1 MKNSVLTIMKKEL
14 KRFFCDRRM
23 VMTTVLLPG
32 LMIYLIYSLMGN
44 ALTDSFGVDEGY
56 TYTVKAVNLP
66 ENIKAMW
73 SADGMYKI
81 TDVKA
86 EDAEKFKDDIT
97 DGELDLL
104 AVFPQDFEAAVAE
117 HLNNPGIKKVAPNVE
132 LYYNSSRTES
142 ETAFS
147 YAAGVL
153 DAYKSQLVD
162 LFDINNEIA
171 GDLAKNEDITA
182 KIFSM
187 MLPMLLLIFMFSG
200 CVAVAPESI
209 AGEKERGTIATML
222 ITPVKR
228 GNIAVGK
235 ILALSVIALLSG
247 ISSTAGTVLSLPKL
261 MGAEASGV
269 VENVYGVKDYA
280 MLAVVILST
289 VLLIVSLV
297 SIISAYAKT
306 VKEAQTYVS
315 PLMIVTML
323 VGVTAMFSGGIR
335 TEIWYYLIPLYN
347 SVECMVGIF
356 SFNAVPLYMAV
367 TVIANVCYA
376 ALGAAVLSHM
386 FNSEKI
392 IFSN

>member
-104 AVFPQDFEAAVAE
+104 AVFPQDFEATVAE

-147 YAAGVL
+147 YVAGVL

-171 GDLAKNEDITA
+171 GDLAKDEDISA

-187 MLPMLLLIFMFSG
+187 MLPMLLLAFMFSG

-209 AGEKERGTIATML
+209 AGEKERGTVATML

-323 VGVTAMFSGGIR
+323 VGVTAMFSGGIK

-376 ALGAAVLSHM
+376 ALGAAVLSQM

>member
-132 LYYNSSRTES
+132 LYYNSSRNES

-162 LFDINNEIA
+162 LFDINYEIA

-187 MLPMLLLIFMFSG
+187 MLPMLLLVFMFSG

-261 MGAEASGV
+261 MGAEASDV
-269 VENVYGVKDYA
+269 VENVYGFKDYA

-376 ALGAAVLSHM
+376 ALGAAVLSKM

>member
-171 GDLAKNEDITA
+171 GDLAKDEDISA

-187 MLPMLLLIFMFSG
+187 MLPMLLLVFMFSG

-209 AGEKERGTIATML
+209 AGEKERGTVATML

-323 VGVTAMFSGGIR
+323 VGVTAMFSGGIK

-376 ALGAAVLSHM
+376 ALGAAVLSQM

>member
-132 LYYNSSRTES
+132 LYYNSSRNES

-162 LFDINNEIA
+162 LFDINYEIA

-187 MLPMLLLIFMFSG
+187 MLPMLLLVFMFSG

-261 MGAEASGV
+261 MGADASGV
-269 VENVYGVKDYA
+269 VENVYGFKDYA

>member
-1 MKNSVLTIMKKEL
+1 
-14 KRFFCDRRM
+14 M

-86 EDAEKFKDDIT
+86 EDAEKLKDDIT

-104 AVFPQDFEAAVAE
+104 AVFPQDFETAVAE

-153 DAYKSQLVD
+153 DAYKSRLVN
-162 LFDINNEIA
+162 LFDINYEIA
-171 GDLAKNEDITA
+171 GDLAKNEDISA

-187 MLPMLLLIFMFSG
+187 MLPMLLLVFMFSG

-376 ALGAAVLSHM
+376 ALGVAVLSRM

>member
-1 MKNSVLTIMKKEL
+1 
-14 KRFFCDRRM
+14 
-23 VMTTVLLPG
+23 
-32 LMIYLIYSLMGN
+32 
-44 ALTDSFGVDEGY
+44 
-56 TYTVKAVNLP
+56 
-66 ENIKAMW
+66 
-73 SADGMYKI
+73 
-81 TDVKA
+81 
-86 EDAEKFKDDIT
+86 
-97 DGELDLL
+97 
-104 AVFPQDFEAAVAE
+104 
-117 HLNNPGIKKVAPNVE
+117 
-132 LYYNSSRTES
+132 
-142 ETAFS
+142 
-147 YAAGVL
+147 
-153 DAYKSQLVD
+153 
-162 LFDINNEIA
+162 
-171 GDLAKNEDITA
+171 
-182 KIFSM
+182 
-187 MLPMLLLIFMFSG
+187 
-200 CVAVAPESI
+200 
-209 AGEKERGTIATML
+209 ML

-269 VENVYGVKDYA
+269 VENVYGFKDYA

-315 PLMIVTML
+315 PLMIVIML

-376 ALGAAVLSHM
+376 ALGAAVLSKM

>member
-86 EDAEKFKDDIT
+86 EDAEKLKDDIT

-104 AVFPQDFEAAVAE
+104 AVFPQDFETAVAE

-153 DAYKSQLVD
+153 DAYKSRLVN
-162 LFDINNEIA
+162 LFDINYEIA
-171 GDLAKNEDITA
+171 GDLAKNEDISA

-187 MLPMLLLIFMFSG
+187 MLPMLLLVFMFSG

-376 ALGAAVLSHM
+376 ALGVAVLSRM

>member
-73 SADGMYKI
+73 SADGMHKI

-97 DGELDLL
+97 DGKLDLL

-117 HLNNPGIKKVAPNVE
+117 HLNNPGIKKVVPNVE
-132 LYYNSSRTES
+132 LYYNSSRNES

-162 LFDINNEIA
+162 LFDINYEIA

-187 MLPMLLLIFMFSG
+187 MLPMLLLVFMFSG

-269 VENVYGVKDYA
+269 VENVYGFKDYA

-376 ALGAAVLSHM
+376 ALGAAVLSKM

>member
-132 LYYNSSRTES
+132 LYYNSSRNES
-142 ETAFS
+142 ESAFS

-162 LFDINNEIA
+162 LFDINYEIA

-187 MLPMLLLIFMFSG
+187 MLPMLLLVFMFSG

-269 VENVYGVKDYA
+269 VENVYGFKDYA

-376 ALGAAVLSHM
+376 ALGAAVLSQM

>member
-1 MKNSVLTIMKKEL
+1 MKKEL

-44 ALTDSFGVDEGY
+44 ALIDSFGVDEGY

-81 TDVKA
+81 TDVSA
-86 EDAEKFKDDIT
+86 EDAEKLKDDIT

-153 DAYKSQLVD
+153 DAYKSRLVD
-162 LFDINNEIA
+162 LFDINYEIA
-171 GDLAKNEDITA
+171 GDLAKNEDISA

-187 MLPMLLLIFMFSG
+187 MLPMLLLVFMFSG

-261 MGAEASGV
+261 MGDGASGV

-376 ALGAAVLSHM
+376 ALGAAVLSRM

>member
-73 SADGMYKI
+73 SADGMHKI

-97 DGELDLL
+97 DGKLDLL

-132 LYYNSSRTES
+132 LYYNSSRNES

-162 LFDINNEIA
+162 LFDINYEIA

-187 MLPMLLLIFMFSG
+187 MLPMLLLVFMFSG

-269 VENVYGVKDYA
+269 VENVYGFRDYA

-323 VGVTAMFSGGIR
+323 VGVTAMFSGGIK

-356 SFNAVPLYMAV
+356 SFNAGSLYMAV

-376 ALGAAVLSHM
+376 ALGAAVLSKM

>member
-132 LYYNSSRTES
+132 LYYNSSRNES

-162 LFDINNEIA
+162 LFDINYEIA

-187 MLPMLLLIFMFSG
+187 MLPMLLLVFMFSG

-269 VENVYGVKDYA
+269 VENVYGFKDYA

-376 ALGAAVLSHM
+376 ALGAAVLSKM